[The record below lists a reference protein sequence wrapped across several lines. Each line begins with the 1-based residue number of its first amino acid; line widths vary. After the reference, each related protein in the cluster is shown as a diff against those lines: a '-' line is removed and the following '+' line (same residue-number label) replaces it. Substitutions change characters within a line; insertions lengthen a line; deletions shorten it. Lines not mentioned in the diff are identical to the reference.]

1 MSQLKNFIHQHG
13 VEALKLELQKKSFM
27 TNNPERLE
35 PFNSLKSIRQDD
47 WDLILNDELKKKN
60 KFLYQ
65 RLMLT
70 RYENC

>member
-1 MSQLKNFIHQHG
+1 MSQLKNFIHHHG

-27 TNNPERLE
+27 ENKPERLE
-35 PFNSLKSIRQDD
+35 PFNSLKAIHQDD

-70 RYENC
+70 RYANC